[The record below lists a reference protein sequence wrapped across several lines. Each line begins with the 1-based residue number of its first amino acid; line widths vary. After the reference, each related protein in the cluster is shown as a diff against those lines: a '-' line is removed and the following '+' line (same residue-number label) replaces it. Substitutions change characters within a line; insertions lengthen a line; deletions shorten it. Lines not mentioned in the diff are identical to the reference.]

1 MPISLRIPTGP
12 DPSTSAWSKVQGRA
26 TQLFEALDELD
37 EAGGTSKAAAVGRW
51 SPEAMDRAIGSLL
64 AAREGLDAE
73 IARLE
78 SRRRHF
84 PRRRR
89 IG

>member
-1 MPISLRIPTGP
+1 MNPTPSPGP
-12 DPSTSAWSKVQGRA
+12 DPSLAAWSRVQGYA
-26 TQLFEALDELD
+26 EKLFEAIDDLD
-37 EAGGTSKAAAVGRW
+37 EAGGVSKAAAVGRW
-51 SPEAMDRAIGSLL
+51 SVDATDRALGSLQ
-64 AAREGLDAE
+64 AAKEGLDAE

-89 IG
+89 LG